1 MFQPP
6 KMYLKSK
13 HAFSIIPWENSII
26 VFLENDYIALLHRA
40 SAKVRSYVKKTKHK
54 RTTNE
59 IGNFYLSLL
68 QPDDSLEPIETH
80 DIILN
85 CACVD
90 TSSFFRGLVL
100 YEDNRSC
107 PSKDQRIKN
116 NLLAMSSTSTE
127 YFTECFGSI
136 KLTSTNWKMT
146 KLLGIA
152 IGILRF
158 ISLTTT

>member
-1 MFQPP
+1 MKLATFIFHSSNRMTAWNQ
-6 KMYLKSK
+6 
-13 HAFSIIPWENSII
+13 
-26 VFLENDYIALLHRA
+26 
-40 SAKVRSYVKKTKHK
+40 
-54 RTTNE
+54 
-59 IGNFYLSLL
+59 
-68 QPDDSLEPIETH
+68 IEAH

-136 KLTSTNWKMT
+136 KLRSTT
-146 KLLGIA
+146 KLEDDKITWHSHRYFMVY
-152 IGILRF
+152 IPDYNVIM
-158 ISLTTT
+158 IVT